1 MLLSDEE
8 IRVLGCLVEK
18 SLATPQ
24 QYPLTEAAVI
34 AAANQSTNRDPVVD
48 YDQATVRRA
57 LLELRSQGLARLVQ
71 RPSDRAPKHRHT
83 LDEALD
89 LDEAAVAVLA
99 VLMLRGP
106 QTVAELRTRC
116 ERLHRFGS
124 AEEVSAVLD
133 ALAARDEPLV
143 QRLPRRP
150 GQKEDRY
157 AHLLQGDLVTY
168 GLEDDPGADVAA
180 DDAPAGPPRTLDALL
195 AEVAALRDEVAA
207 LRAEVASLRGAGT
220 TG

>member
-18 SLATPQ
+18 SLTTPQ
-24 QYPLTEAAVI
+24 QYPLTEAAVLS
-34 AAANQSTNRDPVVD
+34 AANQTTNRDPVVH

-57 LLELRSQGLARLVQ
+57 LLDLRSQGLARIVQ
-71 RPSDRAPKHRHT
+71 RPGDRVPKHRRT

-89 LDEAAVAVLA
+89 LDEPAVAVLA

-106 QTVAELRTRC
+106 QTAAELRSRC
-116 ERLHRFGS
+116 ERLHPFAS
-124 AEEVSAVLD
+124 VDEVVAVLD

-143 QRLPRRP
+143 QRIPRRP

-157 AHLLQGDLVTY
+157 SHLLQGDLAAY
-168 GLEDDPGADVAA
+168 GLEAA
-180 DDAPAGPPRTLDALL
+180 APAAAEEPPAGSPRTLDALL
-195 AEVAALRDEVAA
+195 AEVAALREEVAA
-207 LRAEVASLRGAGT
+207 LRAEVAALRGDAS
-220 TG
+220 